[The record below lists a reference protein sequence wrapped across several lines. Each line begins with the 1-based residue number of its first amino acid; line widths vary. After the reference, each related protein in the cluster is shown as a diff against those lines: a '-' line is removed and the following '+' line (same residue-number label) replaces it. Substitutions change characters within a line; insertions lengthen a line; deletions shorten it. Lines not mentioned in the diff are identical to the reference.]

1 MLSDAGG
8 QADVRKLLVRVQI
21 EHGEVM
27 DRAVEGLLDTLEPYE
42 RGERD
47 RRSVHAAAGVLCVP
61 ADVVHSKRPN
71 LVK

>member
-1 MLSDAGG
+1 M
-8 QADVRKLLVRVQI
+8 RKLLVLVQI
-21 EHGEVM
+21 EHREVI
-27 DRAVEGLLDTLEPYE
+27 DLLDTLEPYE

-61 ADVVHSKRPN
+61 ADVVHSKLPN